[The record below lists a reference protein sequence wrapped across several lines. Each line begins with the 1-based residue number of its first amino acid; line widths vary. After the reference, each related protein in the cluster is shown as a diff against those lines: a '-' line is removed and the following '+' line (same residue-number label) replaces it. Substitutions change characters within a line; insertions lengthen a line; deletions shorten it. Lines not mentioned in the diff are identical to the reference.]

1 MNRLNI
7 SSGTVWEA
15 SFGYARAVRIGNVI
29 KVSGTVATDDN
40 GAVIGAGDVYA
51 QAVFIIAKIEKALNQ
66 AGATLEDVVRT
77 RLYVTDI
84 KGWEQLAKAH
94 AEYFAGVRPATTLIE
109 VQRLIAPEF
118 LVEIEAEAIV
128 PGEN

>member
-7 SSGTVWEA
+7 SSSTVWEA
-15 SFGYARAVRIGNVI
+15 SFGYARAVRVGNVI

-51 QAVFIIAKIEKALNQ
+51 HAVFIIAKIEKALNQ

-84 KGWEQLAKAH
+84 NSWEQLARAH
-94 AEYFAGVRPATTLIE
+94 GEYFADIRPATTLVE

-118 LVEIEAEAIV
+118 LVEIEAEAILQTE
-128 PGEN
+128 G